1 MLGERPFLED
11 LALVLCVAAVTT
23 VIFRRLRQPVVLGYL
38 LAGVLVGP
46 YTPIPLFKGT
56 QRIQT
61 LSELGVVLVMFGIGL
76 DFSLRKLV
84 RVFPRAGLIGLV
96 DIGVMLW
103 LGYATGQ
110 ALGWSRQQS
119 FFAGAIVSISST
131 MIIAKVFA
139 ERAVPRRL
147 SELVLGVLILEDVAA
162 ILLLAIL
169 TAVASGEG

>member
-1 MLGERPFLED
+1 RYSALGECLVMLSTG
-11 LALVLCVAAVTT
+11 LA
-23 VIFRRLRQPVVLGYL
+23 ISLRQ
-38 LAGVLVGP
+38 LAH
-46 YTPIPLFKGT
+46 
-56 QRIQT
+56 
-61 LSELGVVLVMFGIGL
+61 
-76 DFSLRKLV
+76 
-84 RVFPRAGLIGLV
+84 VFRRAGLVCLV

-169 TAVASGEG
+169 TAVASGEGQAAGVLASTAGRLGAFLFVLTAGGYLLVPRAIRAVAKLASPETLLVSSVGL